1 MRYRLKLD
9 EPVADGV
16 RCIGVAQIDRAAS
29 ALAEADRDKGIHE
42 ARKSF
47 KRVRALLDMSRPAL
61 GEKVYRRENRR
72 FRDIGRAL
80 AGARDIHVMRQT
92 LDRLVEKR
100 NLSAAGGAPTA
111 LRAWL
116 DVNRSA
122 IIPAHG
128 EMAMH
133 NAREALGEA
142 RAAFEA
148 LSVRADGLAPLAEGF
163 REIYAG
169 GRKAMKHAYRAG
181 VDDEAFHEWRK
192 HVQRHWR
199 QLQLMRNAWPE
210 AIAPRI
216 NLASELSDI
225 IGLDHDLAVL
235 IAFIRRNRAIL
246 GARGEVK
253 ALVQAARD
261 EQVGL
266 RAAAHVRGQRL
277 YDLPPRAMARM
288 IETNWTVAQAM
299 AVATVDADTASP
311 NANVVPLAQAQA

>member
-1 MRYRLKLD
+1 MRH
-9 EPVADGV
+9 
-16 RCIGVAQIDRAAS
+16 AQDV
-29 ALAEADRDKGIHE
+29 LA
-42 ARKSF
+42 
-47 KRVRALLDMSRPAL
+47 
-61 GEKVYRRENRR
+61 
-72 FRDIGRAL
+72 
-80 AGARDIHVMRQT
+80 
-92 LDRLVEKR
+92 
-100 NLSAAGGAPTA
+100 
-111 LRAWL
+111 
-116 DVNRSA
+116 
-122 IIPAHG
+122 
-128 EMAMH
+128 
-133 NAREALGEA
+133 EA

-169 GRKAMKHAYRAG
+169 GRKAMRHAYRAG

-266 RAAAHVRGQRL
+266 RAAAHLRGQRL

-288 IETNWTVAQAM
+288 IETNWAVAQAM
-299 AVATVDADTASP
+299 AVETPDAASASP
-311 NANVVPLAQAQA
+311 KANVVALAQA

>member
-16 RCIGVAQIDRAAS
+16 RRIGVGQIDRATS

-42 ARKSF
+42 ARKAF
-47 KRVRALLDMSRPAL
+47 KRIRALLDMARPAL
-61 GEKVYRRENRR
+61 SEKAFRCENRR
-72 FRDIGRAL
+72 FRDLGRAL

-92 LDRLVEKR
+92 LERLRQQRDLAE
-100 NLSAAGGAPTA
+100 AGRAPAA
-111 LRAWL
+111 LRTWL
-116 DVNRSA
+116 DANRA
-122 IIPAHG
+122 TIIPAHG
-128 EMAMH
+128 EMAMGQ
-133 NAREALGEA
+133 ARETLGEA
-142 RAAFEA
+142 RAAFET
-148 LSVRADGLAPLAEGF
+148 LPIGADGLTPLAEGF

-192 HVQRHWR
+192 HVQRHR
-199 QLQLMRNAWPE
+199 RHLQLMRKAWPE

-216 NLASELSDI
+216 DLASELSDI

-253 ALVQAARD
+253 AVVRAARD
-261 EQVGL
+261 EQAVL
-266 RAAAHVRGQRL
+266 RAAAHLRGRRL

-288 IETNWTVAQAM
+288 IEANWGVARAM
-299 AVATVDADTASP
+299 AGEIRDADTASP
-311 NANVVPLAQAQA
+311 KANVVALA

>member
-16 RCIGVAQIDRAAS
+16 RRIGIAQIDRAAS
-29 ALAEADRDKGIHE
+29 TLAGADRDKGIHE
-42 ARKSF
+42 ARKCF
-47 KRVRALLDMSRPAL
+47 KRIRALLDMTRPAL
-61 GEKVYRRENRR
+61 SEKIYRRENRR
-72 FRDIGRAL
+72 FRDLGRAL
-80 AGARDIHVMRQT
+80 AGPRDIHVMRQT
-92 LDRLVEKR
+92 LGRLEHQHD
-100 NLSAAGGAPTA
+100 LGDAARARAA

-116 DVNRSA
+116 DANRAS

-128 EMAMH
+128 EMAMAQ
-133 NAREALGEA
+133 AREALADA
-142 RAAFEA
+142 RTAFEV
-148 LSVRADGLAPLAEGF
+148 LPVRADGLAPLAEGF

-199 QLQLMRNAWPE
+199 QLQLVRNAWPE

-216 NLASELSDI
+216 DLASELSGI
-225 IGLDHDLAVL
+225 VGLDHDIAVL

-253 ALVQAARD
+253 ALIRSARD
-261 EQVGL
+261 EQTAL
-266 RAAAHVRGQRL
+266 RAAAHLRARRL
-277 YDLPPRAMARM
+277 YNLSPRAMARM
-288 IETNWTVAQAM
+288 IETNWAVAQAM
-299 AVATVDADTASP
+299 AGETRDADTASP
-311 NANVVPLAQAQA
+311 RANVVTLAQA